1 MKKERTPTLNKSY
14 FERKIN
20 PDNENVIKLIKLI

>member
-1 MKKERTPTLNKSY
+1 MKDKKPILNKSY